1 MVDLHEYTLFCYDNF
16 SLTYFIALYISISQ
30 LSCLT
35 LLDYGLWLSEPVM
48 VSQGGNTTPQELY
61 SLWTSH

>member
-1 MVDLHEYTLFCYDNF
+1 MVDLHEYTLFCFDNF

-35 LLDYGLWLSEPVM
+35 LLDYGL
-48 VSQGGNTTPQELY
+48 
-61 SLWTSH
+61 